1 MEKLYHI
8 GRDRNK
14 NDIYIIDESVSSTH
28 AQVFIDNKID
38 LYIVDL
44 SSKNGV
50 YVNGNKINES
60 TILENNDKISLGNFS
75 FTKEDLLEAI
85 KIYENLKREGKQ
97 KNISLLPSS
106 KKVKKSK
113 SNNWIYILIV
123 VLLGVIG
130 AGTYFLNSQKSIK
143 DIISKPS
150 ESSQENTEI
159 KKEITQ
165 PKEKEKTETRED
177 KSISDTKKQRTEVT
191 YDFSCLINEKD
202 ELGTSLILDFGDLT
216 RDVQSDL
223 LSEVEIT
230 INDEIEAGNEY
241 LIDVKNE
248 STLTTSGKDYSKLK
262 KIMDDLVSR
271 LSNPRGFNYKIY
283 LVEEDIENAF
293 TIGGKIFF
301 YRGMYN
307 FLKNDSELSALIS
320 HEISHNEL
328 GHSILALKK
337 NKAASEFGILGEI
350 ALIFEGMTTVSFNQ
364 KQEAEAD
371 LFGADL
377 IAASNYNNCSVVS
390 VWERFASM
398 EGDFDENEN
407 LFSSHPYSQERANCV
422 KNHYKN
428 NYDITCN

>member
-1 MEKLYHI
+1 M
-8 GRDRNK
+8 
-14 NDIYIIDESVSSTH
+14 
-28 AQVFIDNKID
+28 
-38 LYIVDL
+38 YIVDL

-75 FTKEDLLEAI
+75 FTKEDLLQAI

-106 KKVKKSK
+106 KKAKKSK
-113 SNNWIYILIV
+113 SINWIYILIV

-165 PKEKEKTETRED
+165 PKEKEKTETRKD

-262 KIMDDLVSR
+262 K
-271 LSNPRGFNYKIY
+271 
-283 LVEEDIENAF
+283 
-293 TIGGKIFF
+293 
-301 YRGMYN
+301 
-307 FLKNDSELSALIS
+307 
-320 HEISHNEL
+320 
-328 GHSILALKK
+328 
-337 NKAASEFGILGEI
+337 
-350 ALIFEGMTTVSFNQ
+350 
-364 KQEAEAD
+364 
-371 LFGADL
+371 
-377 IAASNYNNCSVVS
+377 
-390 VWERFASM
+390 
-398 EGDFDENEN
+398 
-407 LFSSHPYSQERANCV
+407 
-422 KNHYKN
+422 
-428 NYDITCN
+428 

>member
-14 NDIYIIDESVSSTH
+14 NNIYIIDESVSSSH

-50 YVNGNKINES
+50 YINGNKIKES

-85 KIYENLKREGKQ
+85 KIYENLKREGKE

-106 KKVKKSK
+106 KKVKKS
-113 SNNWIYILIV
+113 NNWIYILIV
-123 VLLGVIG
+123 VFLVIIG
-130 AGTYFLNSQKSIK
+130 AGIYFLNSQKTIQ
-143 DIISKPS
+143 DVISKPS
-150 ESSQENTEI
+150 ESSPENTEI

-165 PKEKEKTETRED
+165 PKEEEKTKTRED
-177 KSISDTKKQRTEVT
+177 KSISDTKKQSTEVN

-202 ELGTSLILDFGDLT
+202 ELGTSMILDFGDLT

-223 LSEVEIT
+223 FSEVEIT
-230 INDEIEAGNEY
+230 INDEIEAGNDY
-241 LIDVKNE
+241 LNDFKNE
-248 STLTTSGKDYSKLK
+248 SRLTTSGKDYLKLK
-262 KIMDDLVSR
+262 KIMDDLTSR

-337 NKAASEFGILGEI
+337 NKVASDFGILGDI
-350 ALIFEGMTTVSFNQ
+350 ALIFEDMTTISFNQ

-377 IAASNYNNCSVVS
+377 IAASDYNKCSAVS

-398 EGDFDENEN
+398 EEDFDENKN